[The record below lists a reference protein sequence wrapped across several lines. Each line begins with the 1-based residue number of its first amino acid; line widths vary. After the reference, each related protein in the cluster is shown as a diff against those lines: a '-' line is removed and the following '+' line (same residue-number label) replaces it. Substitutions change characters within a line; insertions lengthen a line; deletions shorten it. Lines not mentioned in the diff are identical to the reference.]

1 MVQSGL
7 MEATITP
14 NARGAIVLGAM
25 FFGTRTPDETAF
37 ALLDE
42 FVGRG
47 GRWID
52 TADNYAFWVAATGV
66 GGQSELVIGDWLRS
80 RPGARDW
87 VRLSTKV
94 GQQPLVPHDWPAS
107 AEGLAPDRIRA
118 AVDGSLRRLDVEQ
131 VDLLW
136 SHAEDRSVPL
146 AKQVEAFGEV
156 VTEGRA
162 RRLGASNHAA
172 WRVERARN
180 LAEANGFEPYTA
192 IQLRRTYLQPR
203 PGAPLADQ
211 GHVVASA
218 DALDHACSQGLAI
231 WAYNPL
237 LSGAYVR
244 ADRPIP
250 DAYDHPGTVRRL
262 QVLDEVAGETGATR
276 NQVVLA
282 WLMGGEPPIH
292 PIVGVSHLDQLA
304 EAMDAQELDLSPEQR
319 ERMDAAT

>member
-1 MVQSGL
+1 
-7 MEATITP
+7 METTNPP
-14 NARGAIVLGAM
+14 NSRGSIVLGAM
-25 FFGTRTPDETAF
+25 YFGTRTPDGAAF
-37 ALLDE
+37 ELLDE

-107 AEGLAPDRIRA
+107 AEGLTPDRVRA
-118 AVDGSLRRLDVEQ
+118 AVDDSLRRLDVDQ

-146 AKQVEAFGEV
+146 STQVEGLGAL
-156 VTEGRA
+156 VTEGKA
-162 RRLGASNHAA
+162 RRLGASNHGS

-180 LAEANGFEPYTA
+180 LAEVNGFEPYTA

-203 PGAPLADQ
+203 PGAPLADR
-211 GHVVASA
+211 GHVVAGD
-218 DALDHACSQGLAI
+218 DALDHARAQGLMV
-231 WAYNPL
+231 WAYSPL

-244 ADRPIP
+244 PDRPIP
-250 DAYDHPGTVRRL
+250 DAYDHPGTTRRL
-262 QVLDEVAGETGATR
+262 QVLDELVGETGATR

-282 WLMGGEPPIH
+282 WLMGGDPPIH
-292 PIVGVSHLDQLA
+292 PIVGVSRLNQLT
-304 EAMDAQELDLSPEQR
+304 EAMDAQDLELTPEQR